1 MKRFNTV
8 VALVFTLGASIGW
21 SQENEERYELG
32 LREAIALAL
41 SKNFAVRIDRL
52 GPEKFEQSVRQAKGA
67 FDPTLAL
74 SAGTSSEEFLGI
86 EDEDEQD
93 DISASLGGVLP
104 WGSSYRV
111 GFGATDRSESFLGNA
126 AGANGLATLRVT
138 QPLLRNFGK
147 TSNYASVRIAE
158 KGLDQRKLGLRATM
172 MGTVADTIVTYHNLY
187 FAKRNLEIAITNR
200 DLASQLVADNQRRLE
215 VGSIAA
221 ADMTVAET
229 RFALRKETV
238 LIAERQLR
246 EQENAMKQLISDSV
260 VGLLKLRVDV
270 VDLGSPEH
278 YEANPDDDFD
288 IALDLRPDYATATLG
303 VHIDRME
310 VDRDRRQRLPSLDLV
325 GQVEYGARGSSFG
338 GSIANLDGERSDSY
352 RLETVFSM
360 PLPNRRDRS
369 QYAISRIDLR
379 QSEIGLDQLKQSI
392 LIRLDNAARNVTSSW
407 DRIEATRAARLLA
420 EKSLEAEEK
429 KLNLGVSR
437 SFFVLELQGDL
448 ANAQSRETRAITDY
462 HSAVALYELEKG
474 TILDTYGI
482 ESY

>member
-1 MKRFNTV
+1 MKRIFACV
-8 VALVFTLGASIGW
+8 SFAFALGALTGW
-21 SQENEERYELG
+21 SQELEERYELG
-32 LREAIALAL
+32 LRETIALAL

-52 GPEKFEQSVRQAKGA
+52 EPEKSEQRVRQAKGV
-67 FDPTLAL
+67 FDPTLSL
-74 SAGTSSEEFLGI
+74 SAGRSSDEILGV
-86 EDEDEQD
+86 EGEDEQD
-93 DISASLGGVLP
+93 DIAASLGGVLP
-104 WGSSYRV
+104 WGSSYHL
-111 GFGATDRSESFLGNA
+111 GIGATDRSEMFLGNA
-126 AGANGLATLRVT
+126 AGANSLATLRVT

-147 TSNYASVRIAE
+147 ASSYASVRIAE
-158 KGLDQRKLGLRATM
+158 KGFDQRKLSLRATIM
-172 MGTVADTIVTYHNLY
+172 DTVAESIVTYHNLY

-200 DLASQLVADNQRRLE
+200 DLASQLVSDNQRRLE

-246 EQENAMKQLISDSV
+246 EQENAMKVLISDSV
-260 VGLLKLRVDV
+260 EKLLELRVDV
-270 VDLGSPEH
+270 VALGEPER
-278 YEANPDDDFD
+278 YEAIPGNDF
-288 IALDLRPDYATATLG
+288 ALALKLRPDYASAMLG
-303 VHIDRME
+303 LDIDRME
-310 VDRDRRQRLPSLDLV
+310 VDRDRRQRLPNLDLV
-325 GQVEYGARGSSFG
+325 GRVDYGARGSSFG
-338 GSIANLDGERSDSY
+338 GSIANLDSDRSDSY

-369 QYAISRIDLR
+369 QYAISQIDLR

-392 LIRLDNAARNVTSSW
+392 LIRLDNAARQVASSW
-407 DRIEATRAARLLA
+407 ERIEVTRAARRLA

-474 TILDTYGI
+474 SILDTYGI